1 MFCGRRKQQQNESQD
16 VEVEV
21 ESSSSP
27 QQSGIVEK
35 DPKQVPVVRETPTTS
50 ATTDSTPSE
59 APKRKTKWPSWWHSV
74 DIIKEFE
81 GGEAGVQDNS
91 PSSDLTV
98 SSATQTE
105 KKKKKYW
112 WCRPFRNRN
121 NKEKSE
127 SSADMHKESE
137 ISYPSVTT
145 NSFSE
150 SDKTND
156 KTSKIDSNVESM
168 EIDSNVES
176 MEIDSNVESM
186 EINSNIDSMEID
198 SNVKSMEIDS
208 NVDSM
213 EIDSNVESMEI
224 DLNVDSMEIDTNIKS
239 PENDSNMESTEN
251 DSNVDCLQIDTVIES
266 TEIDFNVESTNVQS
280 TQAYSNVET
289 SNPDFIFMSD
299 YAKRYLKSQNV
310 VYIKDVL
317 PPDALKYRPYA
328 QVCHN
333 GSKQAESE
341 SVYGN
346 LAGSRETLSTEKLVC
361 LGLPNLAQ
369 TCYMNSTLQGLLTLT
384 HFMQEV
390 HNQHTVWNFH
400 PQSELIRMEK
410 KCVLFAFKKSI
421 AELNSQFDDDSQ
433 KDVCEFLSCVLTK
446 TRSLSVDL
454 HQSAVN
460 MGMTCTCPVNAHMA
474 FQMLSTRSCMGCGL
488 QSKSIKDYV
497 NLSLD
502 LAYRGSVSQFLQSYL
517 KKNQLEYC
525 CKSCSTQESS
535 QQWSFVSL
543 PNVLII
549 QLQRF
554 TSTKSDNLRKL
565 DIRVE
570 ITRELMLNSDSNT
583 TEQTHYSLVSII
595 SHLGSSAVSGHFIC
609 DGAYRQQESG
619 DMTDRW
625 LTYIDNIIKE
635 STAKFICQLRQKT
648 AYVLFYEKQQ

>member
-121 NKEKSE
+121 N
-127 SSADMHKESE
+127 
-137 ISYPSVTT
+137 
-145 NSFSE
+145 
-150 SDKTND
+150 
-156 KTSKIDSNVESM
+156 
-168 EIDSNVES
+168 
-176 MEIDSNVESM
+176 
-186 EINSNIDSMEID
+186 
-198 SNVKSMEIDS
+198 
-208 NVDSM
+208 
-213 EIDSNVESMEI
+213 
-224 DLNVDSMEIDTNIKS
+224 
-239 PENDSNMESTEN
+239 
-251 DSNVDCLQIDTVIES
+251 IDTVIES

-400 PQSELIRMEK
+400 PQSELIRLFENVELCHSSTDRMEK